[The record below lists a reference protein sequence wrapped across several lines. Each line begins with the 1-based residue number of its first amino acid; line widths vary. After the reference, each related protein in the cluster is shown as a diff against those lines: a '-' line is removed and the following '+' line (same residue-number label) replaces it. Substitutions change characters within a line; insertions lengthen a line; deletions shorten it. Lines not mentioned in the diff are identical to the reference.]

1 MIEQNK
7 EAQKKK
13 KKKQQQLYKMYRK
26 SKILEMK
33 IPATS

>member
-13 KKKQQQLYKMYRK
+13 KKQLYKMYRK